1 MMHATEP
8 SALVEAAFRR
18 IQRERMADMPMLN
31 PALIVEAV
39 DFAKH
44 DGHWLGVLVTPW
56 SMSLMLLPAG
66 QEDWIGAPE
75 GRRLIVRYPA
85 GEFAFLGGDE
95 PEIGEYLSC
104 SLFQSMAQFSDQ
116 ETARLTA
123 RASRLALLQEPPASE
138 APASSS
144 RRGFLTG
151 RIDSGKRHA

>member
-1 MMHATEP
+1 MHLENP
-8 SALVEAAFRR
+8 SVLVEAVFRR
-18 IQRERMADMPMLN
+18 IQIARMADMPNLN
-31 PALIVEAV
+31 PALSVEAV
-39 DFAKH
+39 DFEKH

-66 QEDWIGAPE
+66 PENWVGAPE

-85 GEFAFLGGDE
+85 GEFAFLGGSE
-95 PEIGEYLSC
+95 EGIGEYLSC
-104 SLFQSMAQFSDQ
+104 SLFHSMAQFSDQ

-123 RASRLALLQEPPASE
+123 RASRLALLQEPPAPE
-138 APASSS
+138 APASPS